1 MKFEK
6 GHTKV
11 GGRKAGTPN
20 AVTANVQNGIAEI
33 VNGNIDKLRE
43 DLKAMTPKE
52 RVDAIAKLLPYVV
65 PRKVETDSR
74 VEVQDAKE
82 LRNEILSSIFDE

>member
-6 GHTKV
+6 GRTKT
-11 GGRKAGTPN
+11 GGRKKGTPN

-43 DLKAMTPKE
+43 DLEAMTPQE
-52 RVDAIAKLLPYVV
+52 RVAAIAKLLPYVV
-65 PRKVETDSR
+65 PRKVEADITETTMTPEDAAAAFMAMTD
-74 VEVQDAKE
+74 
-82 LRNEILSSIFDE
+82 